1 MCGFSGFLDPQRRY
15 CAAEAEAFA
24 RDMADAIR
32 ARGPDDGGTWVDPD
46 AGYALGFRRL
56 SIIDLTASGHQPML
70 SANGRYVV
78 AFNGEIYNA
87 HNIRPDLEKQGIRF
101 RGHSDTEVLVESIA
115 AWGIEKTLGRIAGMF
130 AIALWDRHQRQLT
143 LVRDRLGKKPLYWG
157 WNRGILFFGSQPKS
171 FARHPDWQGELD
183 RDSLAAYVRFGYVPA
198 PRSIYRGIRKL
209 EPGHFV
215 TIRPNGTGEN
225 TCYWNARTVAVA
237 GLRQP
242 FSGTDTEAID
252 GLEGLLAA
260 AVRDR
265 MVADVSLG
273 AFLSGGID
281 SSVVVALMQA
291 QSTTPIQTFSI
302 GFAEST
308 YDEAPYA
315 KAVAAHLGTDHHEL
329 YVQPRHALDLIPDLP
344 DWYDEPFAD
353 SSQLPTY
360 LVCEMTRQHV
370 TVSLSGDGGDE
381 LFAGYGRYAYLRDLC
396 APAGSVP
403 KSMRGAL
410 SALLT
415 RVPAAWWDR
424 SARLLPHRIRPG
436 NAGDKAKRLA
446 KLLRP
451 SGRDRLYLDLV
462 THWHEPAALVH
473 AAREAIAPYWYG
485 AWADDIPDDT
495 DRMQLID
502 TITYLPDDILTKVDR
517 ASMAVSL
524 EARAPLLDHRV
535 VEYAWRL
542 PRHMKERNGTT
553 KWALRQV
560 LYRHVPSTLIERP
573 KMGFGVPIDAWLR
586 GPLRDWAEALLAE
599 ERLKAE
605 GIFNPAPI
613 RARWKEHLA
622 GTTDWHYSIW
632 VILMFQA
639 WRERWSSG

>member
-1 MCGFSGFLDPQRRY
+1 MCGFSGFLDPQGRY
-15 CAAEAEAFA
+15 GEAEAKAFVTA
-24 RDMADAIR
+24 MADAIR
-32 ARGPDDGGTWVDPD
+32 ARGPDDGGSWVDPD
-46 AGYALGFRRL
+46 AGYAVGFRRL

-70 SANGRYVV
+70 SSDGRYVI
-78 AFNGEIYNA
+78 AFNGEVYNA
-87 HNIRPDLEKQGIRF
+87 CTIRPDLERLGVRF
-101 RGHSDTEVLVESIA
+101 RGHSDTEVLVEAVA
-115 AWGIEKTLGRIAGMF
+115 AWGIEKTLGRISGMF
-130 AIALWDRHQRQLT
+130 AIAFWDRRERRLT
-143 LVRDRLGKKPLYWG
+143 LARDRLGKKPVYWG
-157 WNRGILFFGSQPKS
+157 WNGGMLFFGSQPKS
-171 FARHPDWQGELD
+171 FARHPGWRGELD

-215 TIRPNGTGEN
+215 TIGADGTSQD
-225 TCYWNARTVAVA
+225 TCYWDARVVALA
-237 GLRQP
+237 GVHQP
-242 FSGTDTEAID
+242 FSGSDTEALD
-252 GLEGLLAA
+252 GLEERLAA

-281 SSVVVALMQA
+281 SSLVVALMQA
-291 QSTTPIQTFSI
+291 QSTAPVQTFSI
-302 GFAEST
+302 GFAESN

-315 KAVAAHLGTDHHEL
+315 KGVAAHLRTDHHEL
-329 YVQPRHALDLIPDLP
+329 YVEPRHALDLIPDLP

-360 LVCEMTRQHV
+360 LVCEMTRRHV

-381 LFAGYGRYAYLRDLC
+381 LFAGYGRYAYLRELC
-396 APAGSVP
+396 APAVSVP
-403 KSMRGAL
+403 ASMRGAL
-410 SALLT
+410 IALLT
-415 RVPAAWWDR
+415 RVPAVWWDR
-424 SARLLPHRIRPG
+424 SARLLPRPMRPG
-436 NAGDKAKRLA
+436 NAGDRAKRLA
-446 KLLRP
+446 QLLRP

-462 THWHEPAALVH
+462 THWHHPEALVH
-473 AAREAIAPYWYG
+473 DAHESLAPYWHG
-485 AWADDIPDDT
+485 AWAEDLPDDT

-542 PRHMKERNGTT
+542 PRHMKERNGAT

-560 LYRHVPSTLIERP
+560 LYRHVPRALIERP

-599 ERLKAE
+599 DRLREE
-605 GIFNPAPI
+605 GIFDPGPI
-613 RARWKEHLA
+613 RARWHEHLA

-639 WRERWSSG
+639 WKERWLSA